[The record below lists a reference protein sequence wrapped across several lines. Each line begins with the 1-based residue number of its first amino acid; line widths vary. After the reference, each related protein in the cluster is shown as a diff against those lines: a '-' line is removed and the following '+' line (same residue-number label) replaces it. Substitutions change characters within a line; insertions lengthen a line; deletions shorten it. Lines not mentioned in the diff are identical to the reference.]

1 MHIFAYTIYIW
12 IYEYVKIDN
21 IPESMGLGPGSYVYR
36 STLNDKK
43 NFNKV
48 SSMHILAYTMYIC
61 IYEYVYIR
69 FDDVPESMG
78 LGPGS
83 YVYRSTLNDKK
94 NFNKV
99 T

>member
-1 MHIFAYTIYIW
+1 MSSSTASAFRSKAKRFDD
-12 IYEYVKIDN
+12 V
-21 IPESMGLGPGSYVYR
+21 PESMGPGPGSYVYR

-48 SSMHILAYTMYIC
+48 SYVC
-61 IYEYVYIR
+61 IYLHIQCIYGYMNIWLY
-69 FDDVPESMG
+69 DVPESMG

-83 YVYRSTLNDKK
+83 YVDRSTLNDKK

-99 T
+99 